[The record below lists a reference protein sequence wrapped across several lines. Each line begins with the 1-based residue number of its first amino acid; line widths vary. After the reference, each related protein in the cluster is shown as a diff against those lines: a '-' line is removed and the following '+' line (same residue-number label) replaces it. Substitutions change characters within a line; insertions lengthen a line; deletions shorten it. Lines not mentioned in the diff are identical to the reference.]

1 LPQEEKQDNDLTAK
15 IEKAMEESSRLLKV
29 LEQVKCAPDQPIYA
43 LAGAFLQAYY
53 DKVEKIMNDCLNN
66 NNVTAQQFLEQI
78 KIASQNHQLTTKG
91 MLTKIKEIDEE
102 IILRYIAEKTPKIQT

>member
-1 LPQEEKQDNDLTAK
+1 
-15 IEKAMEESSRLLKV
+15 MEESSRLLKV
-29 LEQVKCAPDQPIYA
+29 LEQVKCAPDQPIYT

-53 DKVEKIMNDCLNN
+53 NKVEKIMNDCLN

-91 MLTKIKEIDEE
+91 MLAKIKEIDEE